1 MNANFDNMKQQLDK
15 HWQTLP
21 DEQKQAIQAKWHERP
36 QRVETKT
43 LPKQTTLPESTLK
56 TQPLPAHN
64 VPRPITKPNIQR
76 PQTRPNI
83 QPVPRIRRR

>member
-1 MNANFDNMKQQLDK
+1 MNANFDNMKRQLDN
-15 HWQTLP
+15 HWKMLP

-43 LPKQTTLPESTLK
+43 LSKQTTLPESTLK